1 MIRMTTLHLERARD
15 DFERRRPIDVN
26 AVEAA
31 ARDLLTTLGVD
42 LDEETLQETPGRMA
56 RAYIEL
62 LTPEP
67 FTATT
72 FPNDGEYNELVLERS
87 IPFASL
93 CEHHVLPFV
102 GVAHVGYV
110 PGQRIIGLSKLGRA
124 VEHLARGLQVQ
135 ERLTVDIADWLEDTV
150 APEGVGVMLEAEH
163 LCVSMRGARTTG
175 SRTVTSRLTG
185 KLRDEPAMR
194 AEFFAR
200 CAGQ

>member
-1 MIRMTTLHLERARD
+1 MTSLHLERARD
-15 DFERRRPIDVN
+15 DFDRRRPIDVN

-31 ARDLLTTLGVD
+31 AQKLLMTLGVD
-42 LDEETLQETPGRMA
+42 LDDETLQETPGRMA

-72 FPNDGEYNELVLERS
+72 FPNDGEYDELVLARS

-110 PGQRIIGLSKLGRA
+110 PGDRIIGLSKLARA
-124 VEHLARGLQVQ
+124 VEHCARGLQVQ
-135 ERLTVDIADWLEDTV
+135 ERLTVEIADWLEDTL

-163 LCVSMRGARTTG
+163 LCISMRGARTTG

-185 KLRDEPAMR
+185 KLREEPATR

-200 CAGQ
+200 CAD